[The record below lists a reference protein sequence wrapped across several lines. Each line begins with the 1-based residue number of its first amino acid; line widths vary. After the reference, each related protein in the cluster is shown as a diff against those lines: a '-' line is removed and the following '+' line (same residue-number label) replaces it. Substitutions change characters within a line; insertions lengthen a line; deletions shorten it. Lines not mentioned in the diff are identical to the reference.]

1 MDYSLEDFV
10 VKCSFVCLLLE
21 NGADVGGRG
30 ESIEEMLLIR
40 SVKRLIILS
49 EKAEDCVLESECDVD
64 VDR

>member
-1 MDYSLEDFV
+1 MEDFV

-21 NGADVGGRG
+21 NGADVGER

-49 EKAEDCVLESECDVD
+49 EKAEDCVLESECDAD
-64 VDR
+64 ADH